1 VVDES
6 AGASEARASIVVVDA
21 GVGEVVDAD
30 RICTSSM
37 AVMTKSLDLVV
48 QVI

>member
-1 VVDES
+1 VVDEGT
-6 AGASEARASIVVVDA
+6 GASEARANVVVVDA

-37 AVMTKSLDLVV
+37 SVMTKSLELVV

>member
-1 VVDES
+1 VVSDG
-6 AGASEARASIVVVDA
+6 AGAGKARASIVVVDA
-21 GVGEVVDAD
+21 GVREVVDAD

-37 AVMTKSLDLVV
+37 AVMTKSLEPVV